1 MTVTTLADIYLL
13 GSGILSFTD
22 VTLATQDI
30 LTKCSTVCY
39 LHDLPSL
46 DRYLQKVCKKAVNL
60 MPIYYRDGRVRNN
73 IYDDI
78 VAHVMELST
87 QEKPIALLLHGHP
100 LVYSSVSQRLI
111 MRAAEAQKNLVIL
124 PGISSL
130 DQIWVDL
137 KLDIATHGVQI
148 FSVFYAIENNISLNS
163 HVGTLLLQ
171 TGHALSHHAE
181 RTTTNTVEETLPL
194 KTYLLNFFPQDH
206 RIYLVECAVEIG
218 IPNRVSVIEIGR
230 LEEIAQAMN
239 YNATMYIPPVI

>member
-1 MTVTTLADIYLL
+1 MTSRTPADIYLL
-13 GSGILSFTD
+13 GSGMLSFVD
-22 VTLATQDI
+22 ITLATQDV

-46 DRYLQKVCKKAVNL
+46 DRYLQKICKKPINL
-60 MPIYYRDGRVRNN
+60 MPMYYTDGRVRSD

-78 VAHVMELST
+78 VAHVMKLSA

-111 MRAAEAQKNLVIL
+111 MRATEAQKNLVIL

-137 KLDIATHGVQI
+137 KLDIAIHGVQI
-148 FSVFYAIENNISLNS
+148 FSALHAIQHDITLNPR
-163 HVGTLLLQ
+163 VGTLLLQ

-194 KTYLLNFFPQDH
+194 KTYLLKFFSKDH
-206 RIYLVECAVEIG
+206 RVQLVECAVEIS
-218 IPNRVSVIEIGR
+218 IPNRVLAAEIGR
-230 LEEIAQAMN
+230 LEEIAQTMN
-239 YNATMYIPPVI
+239 YNATMYIPPIV